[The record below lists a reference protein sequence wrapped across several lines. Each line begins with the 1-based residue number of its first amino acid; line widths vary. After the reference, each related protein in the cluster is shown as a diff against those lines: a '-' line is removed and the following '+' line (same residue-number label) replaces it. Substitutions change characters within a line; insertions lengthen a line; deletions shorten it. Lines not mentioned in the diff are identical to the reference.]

1 MLFWN
6 PWTTDNGKLW
16 QVSWKRRV
24 DWPWEHL
31 RYLRKCRIREA
42 AISTLPSVAAV
53 NRTATELVV
62 ALRPVSWSSSAS
74 CPSKRRSATV
84 ISWLS
89 CCLADRHLRG
99 SPQQSPARE
108 ISIRVTAFFVVAR
121 KRNTVPWFDQ
131 HPSCSEHLAVVIH
144 WSAGVSCGVLKA
156 PTNMF
161 CLAAHDRAA
170 SLQSSTAGK
179 LYCSTLSNTS
189 LRRFGERCGTEPSGT
204 TLSSMRNAGRKKSN
218 AKNLPKNL
226 QHGLTVTC
234 MWCCLNSM
242 VWIGMNLLCHS
253 PPWPMSAFENM
264 FPMILHMSMPSSTNA
279 YSTLNYQMH
288 LMQIHFWSLIGFV
301 HKYLSPKQLTQ
312 KKILEIFCRKRNCVN
327 SFHQT

>member
-144 WSAGVSCGVLKA
+144 WSAGVSCGCWKRPLI
-156 PTNMF
+156 
-161 CLAAHDRAA
+161 
-170 SLQSSTAGK
+170 
-179 LYCSTLSNTS
+179 CSAWQPM
-189 LRRFGERCGTEPSGT
+189 TEQ
-204 TLSSMRNAGRKKSN
+204 LLC
-218 AKNLPKNL
+218 NLPQLASCTAPLSQTLVCDALENDAARSHPEQHYRPCEMQEEKN
-226 QHGLTVTC
+226 QTRKIYQKNC
-234 MWCCLNSM
+234 NM
-242 VWIGMNLLCHS
+242 VWLLHACGAAWIPWYESVWTFYAIRHLGRCQHLRTCS
-253 PPWPMSAFENM
+253 PWF
-264 FPMILHMSMPSSTNA
+264 STCQCPA
-279 YSTLNYQMH
+279 PQMH
-288 LMQIHFWSLIGFV
+288 T
-301 HKYLSPKQLTQ
+301 QL
-312 KKILEIFCRKRNCVN
+312 
-327 SFHQT
+327 